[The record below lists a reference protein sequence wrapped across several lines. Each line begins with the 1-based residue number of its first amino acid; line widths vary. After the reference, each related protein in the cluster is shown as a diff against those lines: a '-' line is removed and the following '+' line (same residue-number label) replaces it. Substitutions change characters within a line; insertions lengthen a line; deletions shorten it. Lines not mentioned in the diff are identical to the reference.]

1 MKPRLQ
7 CVLAQW
13 IPGFTASGSGTFT
26 ASGSG
31 TFTASGSGTF
41 TASGSGTANAEC
53 QSGARPSQ
61 GRREG
66 AASVPSGQCRR

>member
-26 ASGSG
+26 ASGG
-31 TFTASGSGTF
+31 GTAS
-41 TASGSGTANAEC
+41 AEC

>member
-31 TFTASGSGTF
+31 TFTASGSGT
-41 TASGSGTANAEC
+41 ASAEC